1 MSFNS
6 VSSELGYL
14 WLCSHTATQGEQK
27 ETMVTM
33 LLRNNTDWNNQFRM
47 EEYCRNY
54 AIYR

>member
-6 VSSELGYL
+6 VSSVPGYL
-14 WLCSHTATQGEQK
+14 WLCSHTATQGGKK

-33 LLRNNTDWNNQFRM
+33 LLRNNTDWNNHFKK
-47 EEYCRNY
+47 EEYYRNY